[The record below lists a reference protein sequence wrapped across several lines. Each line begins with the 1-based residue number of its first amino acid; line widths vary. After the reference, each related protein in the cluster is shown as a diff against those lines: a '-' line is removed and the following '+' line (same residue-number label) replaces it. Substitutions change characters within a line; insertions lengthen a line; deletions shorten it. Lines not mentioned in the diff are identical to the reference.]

1 MSRQPTINGAMHSH
15 ASCTVNA
22 NGTNYFGVSALNFG
36 SERET
41 SPAFGTGPN
50 QVGTVFG
57 AVKHTGDF
65 EMYTEPAQLFRDSL
79 GDGYSEVPLTI
90 TATWRETAIARLH
103 KVEIYG
109 YIKKDETK
117 SQQGS
122 EPGKD
127 MFELHVTDI
136 IRDGKRLVASE

>member
-1 MSRQPTINGAMHSH
+1 MSRQPTINGALHSH

-22 NGTNYFGVSALNFG
+22 NGTDYFGVSALNFG

-41 SPAFGTGPN
+41 SGAYGTGPN

-57 AVKHTGDF
+57 PVKHQGDF
-65 EMYTEPAQLFRDSL
+65 EMYTEAAQNFRDAM
-79 GDGYSEVPLTI
+79 GDGYSEVPLVI
-90 TATWRETAIARLH
+90 TATWRERAITRLH
-103 KVEIYG
+103 TVVIHG
-109 YIKKDETK
+109 FIKKDETK

-122 EPGKD
+122 DPAKD

-136 IRDGKRLVASE
+136 FRDGKRLVAGD